1 MTQLSSYIAPRQ
13 VSYLTPSFAHA
24 RVADAMRI
32 GVISCPPDAS
42 MKDVARIMATDH
54 IHAVVVRGLADGPAW
69 GVVTD
74 QDLLSTAVG
83 AADRLAGSCA
93 SGELVT
99 VTPDERVEAAADLMR
114 RHAVSHLMVVD
125 PERNQPLGV
134 ISTLDLARIVAWGGA

>member
-1 MTQLSSYIAPRQ
+1 M
-13 VSYLTPSFAHA
+13 
-24 RVADAMRI
+24 
-32 GVISCPPDAS
+32 
-42 MKDVARIMATDH
+42 
-54 IHAVVVRGLADGPAW
+54 VVRGLADGPAS

-134 ISTLDLARIVAWGGA
+134 ISTLDLARIVAWGCA